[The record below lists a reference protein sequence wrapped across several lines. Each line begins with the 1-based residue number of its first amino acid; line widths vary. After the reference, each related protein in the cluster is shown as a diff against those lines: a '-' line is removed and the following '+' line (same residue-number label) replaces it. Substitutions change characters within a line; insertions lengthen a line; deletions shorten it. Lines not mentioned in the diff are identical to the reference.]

1 MKSIYQTIIV
11 KVSGES
17 LADERDQTILDR
29 SKLSSIASSIKEA
42 HMMGAKIGLV
52 VGAGN
57 IWRGKLANKVGI
69 EQATGDYMG
78 MLGTIINALALQS
91 ALEEIGLSTRVM
103 SSINVPSVSEPYIR
117 RKALSHLEKGR
128 IVIFAGGTGNPFFT
142 TDTTASLRALEMK
155 ADAIIMGKNGVE
167 GIYDSDPRL
176 NDDAKFL
183 AKLTYRE
190 VIERNLGIMDMTAVT
205 MLEGK
210 GIIIR
215 VFNMDNF
222 SSLTDVL
229 SGQEVGSIIED
240 EEM

>member
-17 LADERDQTILDR
+17 LADEHDQTILDR

-190 VIERNLGIMDMTAVT
+190 VIERNLGVMDMTAVT

>member
-167 GIYDSDPRL
+167 GISDSDPRL

>member
-1 MKSIYQTIIV
+1 MKSIYKTIIV

-17 LADERDQTILDR
+17 LADEHDQTILDR
-29 SKLSSIASSIKEA
+29 NKLSSIAKSIFAA
-42 HMMGAKIGLV
+42 HEMGAKIGLV

-57 IWRGKLANKVGI
+57 IWRGKLAHKVGI

-91 ALEEIGLSTRVM
+91 ALEEVGLSTRVM
-103 SSINVPSVSEPYIR
+103 SSINVPQVSEPYIR

-167 GIYDSDPRL
+167 GIYDSDPHL
-176 NDDAKFL
+176 NEDAKFL
-183 AKLTYRE
+183 SSLTYRE
-190 VIERNLGIMDMTAVT
+190 VIERNLGVMDMTAVT

-215 VFNMDNF
+215 VFNMDHF

-229 SGQEVGSIIED
+229 SGKEVGSIIED
-240 EEM
+240 EEA